1 MARTISTRAPGW
13 LRAVLAALVLTAAV
27 VTPATA
33 VQIAE
38 EAPPAADGDSVVI
51 GQVELRVETGGS
63 VTTASLAT
71 AREDDL
77 RELQA
82 TLTTVIGH
90 TPADS
95 ILLRFAGT
103 LPDDDDWSTVTAG
116 AVIDDNAAEAVVLL
130 DPFLA
135 LSDTDARNLLRTLAS
150 RFWLVSASERA
161 MPASLVDGFARYL
174 QEPVLA
180 RQAREAS
187 FAQQAY
193 LDGTLPA
200 WSEIISDP
208 DATVGLDQDA
218 AAASRLA
225 VAAFLIERYGASM
238 VGDLAT
244 RFAADPG
251 TGATE
256 IVEAATGQ
264 PSERLDA
271 AWEDF
276 VTLWFAGGWRT
287 NAFAALDLA
296 PAEDLL
302 ARGAYEAAADRAN
315 QTLQVTTSL
324 DDPIASVEAEML
336 VAQGSVGMQAEALM
350 RDAEEALRHHQYA
363 RASTLI
369 DRAADQYAL
378 LPGDHRPDSLMET
391 WRGIADDGIVAIE
404 RLQAA
409 AESQNDW
416 FAMRESRQ
424 DAVAAGVT
432 FARLGDTE
440 RLVVAQE
447 LVDQLDE
454 RFVRLVLALGAAI
467 IILIIW
473 LVVWSWNRAPGRVR
487 WPGLADLAHEGGA
500 R

>member
-1 MARTISTRAPGW
+1 MARTTSTRSPGW
-13 LRAVLAALVLTAAV
+13 LRALLAALVLTVVAV
-27 VTPATA
+27 FPASA

-38 EAPPAADGDSVVI
+38 EAPPAADGDSVAI
-51 GQVELRVETGGS
+51 GQIELRVETGGS

-71 AREDDL
+71 AWEDAL

-82 TLTTVIGH
+82 TLTTIIDH
-90 TPADS
+90 TPAEP
-95 ILLRFAGT
+95 ILVRFAGT
-103 LPDDDDWSTVTAG
+103 LPDDDGWSAVTAA
-116 AVIDDNAAEAVVLL
+116 AVIDHDAAEAVVLL

-135 LSDTDARNLLRTLAS
+135 LSDTDARNLLRTLAA
-150 RFWLVSASERA
+150 RYWLVSASDRA
-161 MPASLVDGFARYL
+161 MPEPLVDGFARYL

-193 LDGTLPA
+193 LDGTLPP
-200 WSEIISDP
+200 WNEIITDP
-208 DATVGLDQDA
+208 DATAALEPDA
-218 AAASRLA
+218 ALSARLA
-225 VAAFLIERYGASM
+225 VAAFLVERYGASM

-244 RFAADPG
+244 RFADDPDS
-251 TGATE
+251 GAIE
-256 IVEAATGQ
+256 IVETATGQ

-302 ARGAYEAAADRAN
+302 ARGAYEAAADRSN

-324 DDPIASVEAEML
+324 DDPIASAEAEML

-350 RDAEEALRHHQYA
+350 RDAEEALRRHEYV

-378 LPGDHRPDSLMET
+378 LPEDHRPDSLMDT
-391 WRGIADDGIVAIE
+391 WLGIANDGIVAIE
-404 RLQAA
+404 RLESA
-409 AESQNDW
+409 AEAQNDW

-440 RLVVAQE
+440 RLAVAHE

-467 IILIIW
+467 VVLIAW
-473 LVVWSWNRAPGRVR
+473 LAVWSWNRAPGRVR
-487 WPGLADLAHEGGA
+487 
-500 R
+500 